1 MLKGG
6 EVSTSLPF
14 LQVGGDRIY
23 LMKRAFAAIFLVLI
37 ISFSAEIVSAGDV
50 KIGVIDLT
58 KVIEMSDEGK
68 KAKKEMSKKIEDA
81 EGEVKKF
88 EEKLVSMK
96 IDIEKEAMLIS
107 DEELEK
113 REREYQD
120 EFLKYQRIVED
131 YQNEIKEK
139 DTELAELIISKTKE
153 IVDKIGE
160 EEGYTVILE
169 ETDSMVLYHDDAIDI
184 SDRVIRELNR

>member
-1 MLKGG
+1 
-6 EVSTSLPF
+6 
-14 LQVGGDRIY
+14 
-23 LMKRAFAAIFLVLI
+23 MKIAIPAILLLLI
-37 ISFSAEIVSAGDV
+37 ISFSESAFSAEDV

-58 KVIEMSDEGK
+58 KVIEMSDEGT
-68 KAKKEMSKKIEDA
+68 KAKKEINAKIEDA
-81 EGEVKKF
+81 EAKIKKI
-88 EEKLVSMK
+88 EERLVSMK
-96 IDIEKEAMLIS
+96 VEIEKEAMLIS
-107 DEELEK
+107 EAELEK
-113 REREYQD
+113 KEREYQD

-131 YQNEIKEK
+131 YKYEINER
-139 DTELAELIISKTKE
+139 DSELSGLIISKTKD